1 MDRVNEDADRQTPQ
15 VIGGS
20 MKRPKLSSTHGL
32 TVTRGRGR
40 VIAIEDG
47 SIVWLAVI
55 NKRGEHIARI
65 KFNAR
70 RVWREATLP
79 EIGGV
84 VSYTE
89 IGDRVTEVW
98 RA

>member
-1 MDRVNEDADRQTPQ
+1 
-15 VIGGS
+15 
-20 MKRPKLSSTHGL
+20 MKLKGTHGI

-40 VIAIEDG
+40 VVAIEDG

-55 NKRGEHIARI
+55 NKRGEQIARI

-70 RVWREATLP
+70 RVWKEATLP
-79 EIGGV
+79 EPGEIL
-84 VSYTE
+84 SYTE
-89 IGDRVTEVW
+89 TGDRVTSVW